1 MGATRKSNEMNQK
14 IAHTLLHE
22 LALQTTAIE
31 TWVAVWFNHT
41 CALTIICG
49 ISNWILNTNK
59 PIALPIS
66 NDVTTD
72 PAHSNSNSLS
82 LSLSCCLRLSMEWR
96 SDKDIEDWHTTKKK
110 SQANQ
115 NTCSQLA
122 EWMLYFR
129 WLMSVYTWHL
139 RAFMCDCSRCSE
151 RKSNVVVSLN
161 VVPRAV
167 SKCRI
172 KIKLKPLLNDT

>member
-82 LSLSCCLRLSMEWR
+82 FCLCLAVSVSRWN
-96 SDKDIEDWHTTKKK
+96 DGATKTLKIDTQLKK
-110 SQANQ
+110 SLKQIRIHVANWL
-115 NTCSQLA
+115 NECYILDGWWVCTLDTC
-122 EWMLYFR
+122 
-129 WLMSVYTWHL
+129 VHL
-139 RAFMCDCSRCSE
+139 C
-151 RKSNVVVSLN
+151 VIV
-161 VVPRAV
+161 RAV
-167 SKCRI
+167 RNGSRM
-172 KIKLKPLLNDT
+172 